1 MNTSASMIVLLAML
15 VLEIFSIF
23 GLYNLTRFAF
33 NNTRNGNQRTIE
45 LSNNEILVAKIS
57 VVLQWVA
64 VGLTIMGVLYQSGVR
79 M

>member
-33 NNTRNGNQRTIE
+33 NNTRNGDTRSIE
-45 LSNNEILVAKIS
+45 LSNNEILLAKIS

-64 VGLTIMGVLYQSGVR
+64 IGLTAMGILYQSGMR